1 MEFHSA
7 LTRLWSNTTTEL
19 PSRTGADG
27 MKRSHAAWMLVTVAL
42 AGSLAFGQ
50 GQAYHP
56 LGIDFS
62 GYWTQFGRQQDA
74 ALGTAAGDLV
84 DYGGVP
90 LSEAGRLT
98 ALAWSASRL
107 TLPQHQCVG

>member
-1 MEFHSA
+1 MNRSRVA
-7 LTRLWSNTTTEL
+7 L
-19 PSRTGADG
+19 
-27 MKRSHAAWMLVTVAL
+27 MLVGIAV

-56 LGIDFS
+56 LGIDLS
-62 GYWTQFGRQQDA
+62 GYWSQFARQQDA
-74 ALGTAAGDLV
+74 GLGTAAGVLG

-90 LSEAGRLT
+90 ISEAGRLH

-107 TLPQHQCVG
+107 TLPQHQCVGYVPPYVFSGPG